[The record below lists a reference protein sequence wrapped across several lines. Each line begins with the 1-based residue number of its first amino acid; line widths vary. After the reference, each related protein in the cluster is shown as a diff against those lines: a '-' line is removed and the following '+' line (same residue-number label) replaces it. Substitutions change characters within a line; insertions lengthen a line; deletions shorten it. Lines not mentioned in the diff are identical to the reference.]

1 MVFNIPL
8 AEQKVKPHQVTALHL
23 VMGFALLGASALA
36 LLLNNLTIKGP
47 NGEPI
52 DLGSSTFDIV
62 DGTASLVMLFS
73 VIIIIM
79 ALFRNKWLRSDKVNR
94 AFRILELGAA
104 IIAAMYLLTID
115 ANVPAA
121 IFVLLAGTVVFSLV
135 WEGSATK
142 TLSVEINEQGIKP
155 PMNLKRRNIN
165 WVEVDK
171 VLLRHGNLTI
181 NCADNRMYQWTTSK
195 HDTDTEIFEAFC
207 DAQIEAAKKLRKEDW

>member
-8 AEQKVKPHQVTALHL
+8 AEEKVKPHQVTALHL
-23 VMGFALLGASALA
+23 VMGFALLGASAFA

-47 NGEPI
+47 DGQPI
-52 DLGSSTFDIV
+52 DLGSPTFDLI
-62 DGTASLVMLFS
+62 DGTASLVMIMS
-73 VIIIIM
+73 IIIIIS
-79 ALFRNKWLRSDKVNR
+79 ALFRNKWLRSEQVNKT
-94 AFRILELGAA
+94 FRILELGAT

-121 IFVLLAGTVVFSLV
+121 VFLLLAGTVVFSLV
-135 WEGSATK
+135 WEGGRIK
-142 TLSVEINEQGIKP
+142 KLSVEITEQGIKP

-165 WVEVDK
+165 WAEVDK

-207 DAQIEAAKKLRKEDW
+207 DAQIAAAKKLRKEDW